1 MFFKGFVETKNKKC
15 VEKFKNRT
23 DFKTYEQVQSLPEF
37 AGILATD
44 TILVDIDDSESSELL
59 FKVVKEYNLCCR
71 VYKTSRG
78 KHFLFKNSGVPTNK
92 TGCKLAI
99 GVTADIKIGTRS
111 SYEVLKYGGK
121 MREILYDTAENEEAQ
136 PLPRWLHPVKS
147 NMEFLNMDAGDGRN
161 QSLFNYI
168 LTLQSNDFTVE
179 EARETI
185 RIINKFVLKVPLSD
199 DEIETIL
206 RDDAFKKPVFFMG
219 STDFTVEEARETI
232 RIINKFVL
240 KVPLSDDE
248 IETIL
253 RDDAFK
259 KPVFFMGST
268 FLFDKF
274 ATYIK
279 NNNHIIKINN
289 QLCVYKNGIYITG
302 RQNIEATMIQHIPGL
317 NRAKRTEV
325 LEYLNISITEN
336 TVTND
341 ADWIAFENGIYNI
354 KEDVFTGFTPDII
367 ITNKIHWNYNPQA
380 YSELMDDVLNR
391 VSCNDPQV
399 RGLLEEMIGYCFYR
413 KNELRKAFILTGDG
427 SNGKSTLLAVVQ
439 SLLGDENISS
449 LDLKELGDRFKT
461 AEMVGKL
468 ANIGDD
474 IGDEFIAN
482 PAIFKK
488 LVTGERVSVER
499 KGSDPFEFNNYSKL
513 IFSAN
518 DIPRIKDKTGAV
530 LDRLVIVP
538 FNAKFT
544 VEKSGYK
551 QNIRSDLVGH
561 ADVMEYLIQIGIVG
575 LKRILENQ
583 KFTDSE
589 KVQEE
594 LDDYRNR
601 NNPILGFIHECEDED
616 FQIENEPTNKV
627 YKRYQEYCL
636 ANSLQPMSNI
646 EFSKQVNRILNMRVE
661 NKTIKNKKYRIF
673 VRNEEGKPL

>member
-23 DFKTYEQVQSLPEF
+23 DFKTYEQVQSLPEY
-37 AGILATD
+37 AGILAAE
-44 TILVDIDDSESSELL
+44 TILIDVDDFESSELL
-59 FKVVKEYNLCCR
+59 FKVVKEYALTCR
-71 VYKTSRG
+71 VYGTSRG

-99 GVTADIKIGTRS
+99 GLNADIKIGTRS
-111 SYEVLKYGGK
+111 SYEVLKYDGK
-121 MREILYDTAENEEAQ
+121 QREILYDTAENEEAQ

-168 LTLQSNDFTVE
+168 LTLQSNDFSVD

-185 RIINKFVLKVPLSD
+185 RIINKFVLKVPLAE

-206 RDDAFKKPVFFMG
+206 RDDAFKKPIFY
-219 STDFTVEEARETI
+219 
-232 RIINKFVL
+232 
-240 KVPLSDDE
+240 
-248 IETIL
+248 
-253 RDDAFK
+253 
-259 KPVFFMGST
+259 MGST

-354 KEDVFTGFTPDII
+354 KEDVFTEFTPEII
-367 ITNKIHWNYNPQA
+367 ITNKIRWNYNPQA
-380 YSELMDDVLNR
+380 KSELMDDVLNR

-399 RGLLEEMIGYCFYR
+399 RALLEEMIGYCFYR

-439 SLLGDENISS
+439 SLLGDENIAS

-601 NNPILGFIHECEDED
+601 NNPILGFIRECEDED

-646 EFSKQVNRILNMRVE
+646 EFSKQINRTLNFKVID
-661 NKTIKNKKYRIF
+661 KKISGKKYRIF
-673 VRNEEGKPL
+673 VLND